1 MTPKQIIQANEAI
14 RELTGIALPYSVAR
28 QLAALKKRLGE
39 EFRTVSEMETTL
51 RKKYQ
56 GEITPNNRYKFP
68 SPENRQAFS
77 DEWDKL
83 LEDDDETVQ
92 LPKVDLSAYVD
103 ELRISAAALAALEDI
118 VQFEKEA
125 ENG

>member
-28 QLAALKKRLGE
+28 PLAALKKRLGE

-56 GEITPNNRYKFP
+56 GEITPNM
-68 SPENRQAFS
+68 
-77 DEWDKL
+77 
-83 LEDDDETVQ
+83 
-92 LPKVDLSAYVD
+92 
-103 ELRISAAALAALEDI
+103 I
-118 VQFEKEA
+118 
-125 ENG
+125 